1 MVLICRVFIDVLE
14 LNKPSDSELGT
25 RLQVT
30 GAGESTYSDLD
41 DLLVNYI
48 GAIVKKL
55 DTLMQHEKYRPE
67 DQLGKL
73 RMLLGV

>member
-1 MVLICRVFIDVLE
+1 MAE

-25 RLQVT
+25 RLRVT

-48 GAIVKKL
+48 GAVARKL
-55 DTLMQHEKYRPE
+55 DTLMQHEKYRPAE
-67 DQLGKL
+67 ELGT
-73 RMLLGV
+73 RN

>member
-1 MVLICRVFIDVLE
+1 VTE

-25 RLQVT
+25 RLRVT

-48 GAIVKKL
+48 GAVARKL
-55 DTLMQHEKYRPE
+55 DTLMQHEKYRSAE
-67 DQLGKL
+67 ELGTRKQVAYREAARL
-73 RMLLGV
+73 TFEW